1 MFSGLKIAVV
11 FIVLAAAG
19 GGLFYVKQLQSNLK
33 IAQLNNAK
41 LTTAVETSEKSI
53 ALLKEDNARLN
64 KLSDQL
70 SKDLQKAEQ
79 YGDNLRNRLR
89 ELDLVQDAI
98 RDSKNLEGRR
108 NGATAKL
115 WRELEAATGGNG
127 DSPLPNWLLDVPR
140 TGDKSS
146 NRDREDNSTIVAR
159 PKPIDLVDTRVYVVT
174 AENYESFVEEFTAE
188 HGELAYVVLS
198 MKDYE
203 NLAIN
208 IADLRRYL
216 EQQTE
221 IIVYYENAVKADTP
235 DNTTKK

>member
-41 LTTAVETSEKSI
+41 LTTAVATSEKSK

-98 RDSKNLEGRR
+98 RDSKNLEGRM

-115 WRELEAATGGNG
+115 WRELEAATGGDG
-127 DSPLPNWLLDVPR
+127 DTPLPNWLLDVPR

-146 NRDREDNSTIVAR
+146 NSDREDNST
-159 PKPIDLVDTRVYVVT
+159 D
-174 AENYESFVEEFTAE
+174 S
-188 HGELAYVVLS
+188 S
-198 MKDYE
+198 S
-203 NLAIN
+203 
-208 IADLRRYL
+208 
-216 EQQTE
+216 
-221 IIVYYENAVKADTP
+221 
-235 DNTTKK
+235 TKTN